1 MFSCPYTSGFS
12 KTMYAFLGLA
22 LTSKL
27 TWKQRYHCFFP
38 CSCDFTLII
47 LVRIRSRAAGTH
59 DHFYLLE
66 HEMDLSKCLL
76 SVWQGSSRSSDNYVL
91 QVHCILPTS
100 EIPITCSPFG
110 QVRWCH
116 LFLLFNLTQMLPWH
130 PWPQPQR
137 LPQNVVGL
145 FLLLPVV
152 ILTTLALT
160 PRYKALSHTWP
171 HLIPRASKWVLL
183 FPSSYTR
190 LLLEPGLASN

>member
-1 MFSCPYTSGFS
+1 MFSCPYKSGFS

-66 HEMDLSKCLL
+66 HEMDLPKCLL
-76 SVWQGSSRSSDNYVL
+76 SIWQGSSRSSDNYVL

-100 EIPITCSPFG
+100 EIPIMCSPFG
-110 QVRWCH
+110 QVMWCH

-130 PWPQPQR
+130 PWLQPQR
-137 LPQNVVGL
+137 LPQSVSGALLTTTSCRPNHSSTHSPIQSPFTHMTSSNSQSKQVGL
-145 FLLLPVV
+145 IIPLF
-152 ILTTLALT
+152 IH
-160 PRYKALSHTWP
+160 KAP
-171 HLIPRASKWVLL
+171 
-183 FPSSYTR
+183 TR
-190 LLLEPGLASN
+190 VWISI